1 MSRHGFSPY
10 LAAGVGGASES
21 QEATKLLIRYFQF
34 YHLFMILSTMQ
45 LYLVNNPLTVPIVPT
60 RLPLVGKHHF
70 PNSSHPPPP
79 PSWRCSKSV
88 LQSVLAH
95 HNYLCH
101 SPSNRC
107 QRCGGHTTCVA
118 TAKMR
123 PRDTYGREGSRT
135 ITIWPLGDRTRT
147 HRSKEVAV
155 PAGLTVVPFNPAMA
169 WRN

>member
-1 MSRHGFSPY
+1 MSWFFS
-10 LAAGVGGASES
+10 
-21 QEATKLLIRYFQF
+21 
-34 YHLFMILSTMQ
+34 LFGCRSWWHKWKPRRNKALNQILSI
-45 LYLVNNPLTVPIVPT
+45 LSFIYDIINNATLLNSPPTVPIVPT
-60 RLPLVGKHHF
+60 RLPLVCKHHF

-79 PSWRCSKSV
+79 PSSWQCSKSV

-95 HNYLCH
+95 HSYLCH

-135 ITIWPLGDRTRT
+135 ITICPLGDRTCT

-155 PAGLTVVPFNPAMA
+155 PAGPTVVPFNPAMA